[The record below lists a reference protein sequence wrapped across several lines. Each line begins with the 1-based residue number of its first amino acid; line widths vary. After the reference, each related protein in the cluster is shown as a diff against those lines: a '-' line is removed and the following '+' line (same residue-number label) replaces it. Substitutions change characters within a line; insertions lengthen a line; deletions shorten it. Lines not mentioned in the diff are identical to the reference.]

1 MNRPTR
7 CRKREGTPRDNIDK
21 RSVPGEDAARRAFPP
36 RFPGKGASRAMDTTQ
51 SAADRTIDP
60 ELLAAVEAWTP
71 AGGSRPE
78 VGLEPR
84 PEGLRV
90 KLTYLGVE
98 SGVLFA
104 WGARVTASSVQA
116 TLDRLFEVLSWRVI
130 QPPAA

>member
-1 MNRPTR
+1 MN
-7 CRKREGTPRDNIDK
+7 
-21 RSVPGEDAARRAFPP
+21 
-36 RFPGKGASRAMDTTQ
+36 TTETT
-51 SAADRTIDP
+51 SEDRTINP
-60 ELLAAVEAWTP
+60 ELVAAVEAWAPPGRPRP
-71 AGGSRPE
+71 A

-84 PEGLRV
+84 PDGLRV

-104 WGARVTASSVQA
+104 WGARVTAPSVQN